1 MQSMPTLLRVLLVA
15 IPSFI
20 YPLARADIT
29 LTTSQPRVTAGE
41 PIELELIITN
51 DGLEALAV
59 SISAPLHV
67 RLETQT
73 GISVLPFEP
82 ERSGEL
88 LIDAQSFLKM
98 PLKGEL
104 PADAEGVAVL
114 NATGLETNTLL
125 VQIVSAPRADP
136 QIQTLQPATLPAEA
150 DDAERPMPRSALID
164 KPPPL
169 AVSVYEPVYFIVGG
183 DGGLNAKFQI
193 SLRYRLFDDRGRLAE
208 RLPWIDDLYLS
219 YSQTSLWD
227 LNDLSKPFRDSS
239 YRPRLFYS
247 NYDLRRFFDGR
258 LRVGV
263 ETGAGHESNGKEGE
277 DSRSFNMLYVRPML
291 TFGDPDGLRVYA
303 APLIHNYIS
312 DDENPTLSHYRGYV
326 DWLFGIGS
334 KGGLDFSATLR
345 KGTRSDFG
353 SIELNASY
361 PLSKLSGGDLT
372 GWLMLQ
378 YFGGYGESLLDFDR
392 KLDAQ
397 LRLGIA
403 IAL

>member
-1 MQSMPTLLRVLLVA
+1 MQILPRTLAVLLITISTLA
-15 IPSFI
+15 CA
-20 YPLARADIT
+20 LARADIA

-41 PIELELIITN
+41 SIELDLIVTN
-51 DGLEALAV
+51 DGAEPLPV
-59 SISAPLHV
+59 SISTPLHV
-67 RLETQT
+67 RIETEKAVS
-73 GISVLPFEP
+73 ILSFEP
-82 ERSGEL
+82 EHSGEML
-88 LIDAQSFLKM
+88 VDANGFLKI
-98 PLKGEL
+98 PLKGQIPVE
-104 PADAEGVAVL
+104 AEGVAEL
-114 NATGLETNTLL
+114 TSTGLTTNALL
-125 VQIVSAPRADP
+125 IQIAPA
-136 QIQTLQPATLPAEA
+136 APAEA
-150 DDAERPMPRSALID
+150 EPPQTAVAQNEEASGSIPRSSLID

-169 AVSVYEPVYFIVGG
+169 AVSVYEPVYFLLGG
-183 DGGLNAKFQI
+183 DGGLNSKFQI
-193 SLRYRLFDDRGRLAE
+193 SLRYRLFDGRGRLAE
-208 RLPWIDDLYLS
+208 RLRWIDDIYLS

-239 YRPRLFYS
+239 YRPRLFFS
-247 NYDLRRFFDGR
+247 DYDLHRFFDGR
-258 LRVGV
+258 LRLGI
-263 ETGAGHESNGKEGE
+263 EAGAGHESNGKEGDE
-277 DSRSFNMLYVRPML
+277 SRSYNMLYLRPVL
-291 TFGDPDGLRVYA
+291 TLGDPDGLRAYA

-312 DDENPTLSHYRGYV
+312 DDENPDLSHYRGYV

-378 YFGGYGESLLDFDR
+378 YFGGYGESLLDYNR
-392 KLDAQ
+392 KLDSQ